1 MEIKSNKNFLTS
13 SERLLTNDA
22 DVDVD
27 ADAEED
33 LLFERLKSNVGTF
46 IENQRARR
54 RPSPSYEIMFR
65 ERW

>member
-13 SERLLTNDA
+13 SERLLTDDA
-22 DVDVD
+22 DV
-27 ADAEED
+27 DAEED

>member
-13 SERLLTNDA
+13 SERLLTDDA
-22 DVDVD
+22 D

-46 IENQRARR
+46 IGNQRARR